1 MSEYTET
8 SYKFVELIM
17 KKKIHFIVV
26 TVVAIVF
33 SALFSSSWFIKPRYK
48 SFAILYPS
56 NITPYSEESA
66 SEQMLQLF
74 GSADIRNAVVQ
85 KFGLY
90 KYYGID
96 STNKWATA
104 QMMDMY
110 DSRVEVSRTQYES
123 IEIIVQDEDPNVAAK
138 MVEEIIH
145 AMNLKA
151 RELQR
156 EKSRE
161 VEVVIKD
168 QLDLKKRNVDSINAR
183 LLELR
188 VKYQL
193 FDYDMQVKEVTKSY
207 LKAVAAGGKNLK
219 EIDTMMRNLEEKGGE
234 YFQLQKT
241 LDVLLKSYNKTK
253 IEYDVVLKD
262 LNKELTYANVI
273 TKPSPSY
280 IKSYPVRW
288 LIVLASV
295 ASANIFLFVLFIIL
309 DNRKK

>member
-1 MSEYTET
+1 MSEYTEA
-8 SYKFVELIM
+8 SHNFIQLII

-26 TVVAIVF
+26 TLAAITIA
-33 SALFSSSWFIKPRYK
+33 SLFSSPWFIKPRYK

-74 GSADIRNAVVQ
+74 GSSDIRNAVVK
-85 KFGLY
+85 KFNLY
-90 KYYGID
+90 TYYKID
-96 STNKWATA
+96 STDKAATVR
-104 QMMDMY
+104 MMDVY

-123 IEIIVQDEDPNVAAK
+123 IEISVLDEDPKKASA

-145 AMNLKA
+145 CMNLKA

-156 EKSRE
+156 EKTRE
-161 VEVVIKD
+161 VEVVIKN
-168 QLDLKKRNVDSINAR
+168 QLDLKKRNVDSVDAR
-183 LLELR
+183 LHELR

-207 LKAVAAGGKNLK
+207 LKAVAAGGRNLK

-234 YFQLQKT
+234 YYQLQKT
-241 LDVLLKSYNKTK
+241 MKALLESYNTTK
-253 IEYDVVLKD
+253 LEYDVVVKD

-273 TKPSPSY
+273 TKPAPSF
-280 IKSYPVRW
+280 IKAYPVRW

-295 ASANIFLFVLFIIL
+295 ASSNLLLFILFIVL
-309 DNRKK
+309 DSRKK

>member
-8 SYKFVELIM
+8 SYNYLQLII
-17 KKKIHFIVV
+17 KRKVHFMIV
-26 TVVAIVF
+26 TASAIALA
-33 SALFSSSWFIKPRYK
+33 SLFSSSWFIKPKYK

-56 NITPYSEESA
+56 NITPYSDEST

-74 GSADIRNAVVQ
+74 GSSDIRDAVVK
-85 KFGLY
+85 KFNLY
-90 KYYGID
+90 QSYGID
-96 STNKWATA
+96 STDKAA
-104 QMMDMY
+104 YVKMMNMY

-123 IEIIVQDEDPNVAAK
+123 VEITVLDEDPKRACA

-145 AMNLKA
+145 RMNLKT

-156 EKSRE
+156 EKTRE
-161 VEVVIKD
+161 VEVVIKS
-168 QLDLKKRNVDSINAR
+168 QLALKKKNVDSINDR
-183 LLELR
+183 LHELR

-207 LKAVAAGGKNLK
+207 LKAISSGGKNLK
-219 EIDTMMRNLEEKGGE
+219 EIDAMMRNLEEKGGE

-241 LDVLLKSYNKTK
+241 LKVILESYNKTEL
-253 IEYDVVLKD
+253 EYDVVQKD

-273 TKPSPSY
+273 TKPAPSY
-280 IKSYPVRW
+280 IKAKPVRW

-295 ASANIFLFVLFIIL
+295 ASANLFLFVLFIIL
-309 DNRKK
+309 DKRKI

>member
-1 MSEYTET
+1 MSEYRET
-8 SYKFVELIM
+8 SYNFIQLII
-17 KKKIHFIVV
+17 KKKIHFIIV
-26 TVVAIVF
+26 TLVAIVVA
-33 SALFSSSWFIKPRYK
+33 SLFSSAWFMKPRYK
-48 SFAILYPS
+48 SFAIIYPS

-66 SEQMLQLF
+66 SEQLLQLF
-74 GSADIRNAVVQ
+74 GSSDIRNAVVK
-85 KFGLY
+85 KFNLY
-90 KYYGID
+90 TFYKID
-96 STNKWATA
+96 SADKSASVK
-104 QMMDMY
+104 MMNMY
-110 DSRVEVSRTQYES
+110 ESRVEVSRTQYES
-123 IEIIVQDEDPNVAAK
+123 VEISVSDEDPKRASG

-156 EKSRE
+156 EKTKE
-161 VEVVIKD
+161 VEVVIKN
-168 QLDLKKRNVDSINAR
+168 QLDLKKRNVDSVDAR
-183 LLELR
+183 LHELR

-207 LKAVAAGGKNLK
+207 LKAIAAGGKNLK

-241 LDVLLKSYNKTK
+241 LKVLLESYNATK
-253 IEYDVVLKD
+253 LEYDVVIKD

-273 TKPSPSY
+273 TKPAPSY
-280 IKSYPVRW
+280 VKAYPVRW

-295 ASANIFLFVLFIIL
+295 ASSNLLLFILFIVL